1 MANKKLGKVVAG
13 AALGGASLL
22 VFTPGIAFAD
32 GGHHDGDGGKVFAKP
47 HVVRAGE
54 EVKLI
59 EVCEESQQDAF
70 VWSKVTG
77 RVELHKVDKDKD
89 KDEHGKGKD
98 EHGKGKGEHGKGEH
112 GKGEHGKDEHGK
124 DEHGK
129 DEMGRGEEHGKEKDK
144 DKGKDEHGKGEEGRP
159 GGWGGGADASGRE
172 DWGGYEH
179 GQKPEDEKGAKGR
192 DEDKAGHDEDMRAK
206 DEDKGR
212 HEDKWAKDDD
222 KSAKDDD
229 KWAKDDDKGR
239 HEDDKWGKDDDD
251 SWEHGR
257 DFVYLGEAKV
267 DKDARPG
274 RYELHGSC
282 GEGELVVLPK
292 GHVDGGDGGM
302 TSTSTDRT
310 MATTGAG
317 LLGASALGGLV
328 LLRRRRTDGSV
339 A

>member
-32 GGHHDGDGGKVFAKP
+32 SGHHDGDGGKVFAKP

-54 EVKLI
+54 EVTLI

-89 KDEHGKGKD
+89 EHGKGKDEHGKDEHGKGKDEHGKDEHGKGKD
-98 EHGKGKGEHGKGEH
+98 EHGKG
-112 GKGEHGKDEHGK
+112 
-124 DEHGK
+124 
-129 DEMGRGEEHGKEKDK
+129 EMGRGEEHGKGEDKDK

-192 DEDKAGHDEDMRAK
+192 DEDMRTK

-212 HEDKWAKDDD
+212 HEDK
-222 KSAKDDD
+222 SAKDED
-229 KWAKDDDKGR
+229 KWGKDDDKGR
-239 HEDDKWGKDDDD
+239 HEDDKWGKDEDD

-302 TSTSTDRT
+302 TSTSTNRT